1 MTDIY
6 YADDLEPGQL
16 IPLGSYTITEEE
28 IVTYARQWN
37 PVFIHTDPT
46 AAATTPL
53 GGVIASGLHTLAIY
67 QRLAVPAFW
76 SRFTGG
82 VGRGFEIQFR
92 RPVRPD
98 TTLTGHLTVQEMTPR
113 PERGDA
119 KVTVTAELA
128 DTSGETVLELTNH
141 SVLPLRSAAAGSA

>member
-1 MTDIY
+1 MY

-28 IVTYARQWN
+28 IVTYARQWD

-82 VGRGFEIQFR
+82 VPMRIVNGLAPVFASSSCGR
-92 RPVRPD
+92 
-98 TTLTGHLTVQEMTPR
+98 HLGR
-113 PERGDA
+113 
-119 KVTVTAELA
+119 
-128 DTSGETVLELTNH
+128 
-141 SVLPLRSAAAGSA
+141 

>member
-28 IVTYARQWN
+28 IVTYARQWD
-37 PVFIHTDPT
+37 PVFIHTDPR

-82 VGRGFEIQFR
+82 VGRSFEIQFR

-98 TTLTGHLTVQEMTPR
+98 TTVTGHLTVQGMTPR

-119 KVTVTAELA
+119 KVAVTAELA

-141 SVLPLRSAAAGSA
+141 SVLPLRSAAACSA

>member
-28 IVTYARQWN
+28 IVTYARQWD

-82 VGRGFEIQFR
+82 VGRSFEIQFR

-98 TTLTGHLTVQEMTPR
+98 T
-113 PERGDA
+113 
-119 KVTVTAELA
+119 
-128 DTSGETVLELTNH
+128 
-141 SVLPLRSAAAGSA
+141 